1 MTQAQ
6 AAAPAQPDP
15 LPSPHAA
22 PNAEAQRA
30 LAICNICGYCNGL
43 CAVFD
48 AARRRPALTD
58 ADLDHLANLCHGCR
72 SCLYDCQYAPPHAFA
87 VNIPQALAR
96 VRWRSYAAHAWPRPL
111 AVLFQ
116 RNGWAASLVALLSIL
131 AVVGA
136 VLALTPTEVLF
147 AEHREPGAFYR
158 IVPHGVMV
166 AGGVLSLGWSVLA
179 IAVAT
184 WRFACRTRGPRA
196 AGRTVAAAPIS
207 ARFSGAASSSFTPSA
222 SSPAVSRANQPS
234 LERTALQPVS
244 RSGWRALI
252 TAALALIRLTN
263 LRGGGPGCHER
274 AGPPSHWRR
283 RLHHA
288 LLAGL
293 LLCFAATLAA
303 LGYHQLLDRAA
314 PYPLLSAP
322 VLLGSIGG
330 VMMLIGVLG
339 LGWLRWRADPEP
351 LAAETAGADR
361 AALALLLL
369 VTGSGLALLL
379 WRATPA
385 MGLLLALHLGAVLA
399 LFLLLP
405 YSRLIHGAYR
415 GVALLHDAQERA
427 SQARRKPTNAQ

>member
-1 MTQAQ
+1 VTQAQ

-15 LPSPHAA
+15 HPSPDAA
-22 PNAEAQRA
+22 PSAEAQRA

-58 ADLDHLANLCHGCR
+58 PDLDHLANLCHGCR

-96 VRWRSYAAHAWPRPL
+96 VRWRSYAAHAWPPAL
-111 AVLFQ
+111 ALLFQ
-116 RNGWAASLVALLSIL
+116 RNGWAASLVALAAIL
-131 AVVGA
+131 AVVGG
-136 VLALTPTEVLF
+136 VLAVTPAEVLF
-147 AEHREPGAFYR
+147 ASHHEPGAFYR
-158 IVPHGVMV
+158 IVPHAVMV

-179 IAVAT
+179 IAVAS
-184 WRFACRTRGPRA
+184 WRFARRTRGPRA
-196 AGRTVAAAPIS
+196 P
-207 ARFSGAASSSFTPSA
+207 
-222 SSPAVSRANQPS
+222 SSPCR
-234 LERTALQPVS
+234 RID
-244 RSGWRALI
+244 WRGPI
-252 TAALALIRLTN
+252 MAALELIRLSN

-274 AGPPSHWRR
+274 AGRPSHWRR
-283 RLHHA
+283 RLHYA

-293 LLCFAATLAA
+293 LLCFAATLTA

-330 VMMLIGVLG
+330 MLMLIGVLG

-351 LAAETAGADR
+351 LAAETTGADR

-385 MGLLLALHLGAVLA
+385 MGLLLGLHLGAVLA

-427 SQARRKPTNAQ
+427 REMPAPDWSATSRFPSRS

>member
-1 MTQAQ
+1 M
-6 AAAPAQPDP
+6 
-15 LPSPHAA
+15 
-22 PNAEAQRA
+22 
-30 LAICNICGYCNGL
+30 CNICGYCNGL

-48 AARRRPALTD
+48 AARRRPALTG

-96 VRWRSYAAHAWPRPL
+96 VRWRSYAAHAWPPAL
-111 AVLFQ
+111 ARLFQ
-116 RNGWAASLVALLSIL
+116 RNGWAAALVALLSIL
-131 AVVGA
+131 AVVGG
-136 VLALTPTEVLF
+136 VLAVTPAEVLF
-147 AEHREPGAFYR
+147 ARHQAPGAFYR
-158 IVPHGVMV
+158 IVPHAVMV

-184 WRFACRTRGPRA
+184 WRFARRTRGPRSA
-196 AGRTVAAAPIS
+196 DKTAAAAPITD
-207 ARFSGAASSSFTPSA
+207 RRSGRAASSRAPTA
-222 SSPAVSRANQPS
+222 SSPAGR
-234 LERTALQPVS
+234 RTHRSSPEHAASSPCRRIDWRGPVM
-244 RSGWRALI
+244 
-252 TAALALIRLTN
+252 AARALIRLDN

-283 RLHHA
+283 RLHHS

-293 LLCFAATLAA
+293 LLCFAATLTA

-322 VLLGSIGG
+322 VLLGSVGG
-330 VMMLIGVLG
+330 LMMLIGVLG
-339 LGWLRWRADPEP
+339 LAWLRWRADPAP

-427 SQARRKPTNAQ
+427 R

>member
-1 MTQAQ
+1 MFDPSTNAQ
-6 AAAPAQPDP
+6 ATPRAACHKATQTWAQARPQLEPQSEAVAPAQPEP
-15 LPSPHAA
+15 LPSPDAA
-22 PNAEAQRA
+22 PITEARRA
-30 LAICNICGYCNGL
+30 LAICTICGYCNGL

-48 AARRRPALTD
+48 AARRRPALSD
-58 ADLDHLANLCHGCR
+58 PDLDHLANLCHGCR

-87 VNIPQALAR
+87 VNLPQALAR
-96 VRWRSYAAHAWPRPL
+96 VRWRSYAAHAWPAAL
-111 AVLFQ
+111 AVAFQ
-116 RNGWAASLVALLSIL
+116 RNAWTASLVALVSIL
-131 AVVGA
+131 AVVSA
-136 VLALTPTEVLF
+136 VLALTPAELLF
-147 AEHREPGAFYR
+147 ARHHEPGAFYR
-158 IVPHGVMV
+158 IVPHAVMV

-179 IAVAT
+179 IMIAS
-184 WRFACRTRGPRA
+184 WRFARRT
-196 AGRTVAAAPIS
+196 
-207 ARFSGAASSSFTPSA
+207 
-222 SSPAVSRANQPS
+222 SPAMRRP
-234 LERTALQPVS
+234 
-244 RSGWRALI
+244 GWRALFM
-252 TAALALIRLTN
+252 AAIDLIRLTN
-263 LRGGGPGCHER
+263 LRGGGLGCHER

-293 LLCFAATLAA
+293 LLCLAATLTA

-330 VMMLIGVLG
+330 VAMSIGVLG

-369 VTGSGLALLL
+369 VTVSGLALLL

-415 GVALLHDAQERA
+415 GVALVQDARA
-427 SQARRKPTNAQ
+427 RSRSNTQHNTR

>member
-1 MTQAQ
+1 MTQVK

-15 LPSPHAA
+15 HPSPDAA
-22 PNAEAQRA
+22 PTAEAQRA

-58 ADLDHLANLCHGCR
+58 PDLDHLANLCHGCR

-96 VRWRSYAAHAWPRPL
+96 VRWRSYAAHAWPAAL
-111 AVLFQ
+111 ALLFQ
-116 RNGWAASLVALLSIL
+116 RNGWAASLVALASIL

-136 VLALTPTEVLF
+136 VLAVTPAEILF
-147 AEHREPGAFYR
+147 ASHQEPGAFYR

-179 IAVAT
+179 IAVSS
-184 WRFACRTRGPRA
+184 WRFARRTRSPRA
-196 AGRTVAAAPIS
+196 AGRTAAVAPIS
-207 ARFSGAASSSFTPSA
+207 ARLGGRASSSFTPSA
-222 SSPAVSRANQPS
+222 SSAAVSRANQPS
-234 LERTALQPVS
+234 LDRTASQQTS
-244 RSGWRALI
+244 RSRWRAVI
-252 TAALALIRLTN
+252 TAALELIRLTN

-293 LLCFAATLAA
+293 LLCFAATLTA
-303 LGYHQLLDRAA
+303 LGYHQLLDRPA

-322 VLLGSIGG
+322 VLLGSVGG
-330 VMMLIGVLG
+330 VLM
-339 LGWLRWRADPEP
+339 
-351 LAAETAGADR
+351 
-361 AALALLLL
+361 
-369 VTGSGLALLL
+369 
-379 WRATPA
+379 
-385 MGLLLALHLGAVLA
+385 
-399 LFLLLP
+399 
-405 YSRLIHGAYR
+405 
-415 GVALLHDAQERA
+415 
-427 SQARRKPTNAQ
+427 